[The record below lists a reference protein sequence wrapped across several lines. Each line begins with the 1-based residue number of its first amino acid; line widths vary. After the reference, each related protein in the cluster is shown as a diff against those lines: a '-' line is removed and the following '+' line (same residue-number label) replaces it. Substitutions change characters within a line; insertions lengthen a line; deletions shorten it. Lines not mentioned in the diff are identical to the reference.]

1 MSLSEFAKQLESIE
15 NDRTKLNK
23 MKDDLQQEVT
33 RLTNENNQLIQRMII
48 DKESMMEQWNEINK
62 LNEMAEK
69 KRKELEEEKKRFDES
84 KRKFIENNKNRM
96 STSGG
101 KMSEFNDPGTVD
113 LKVYYTGQKNSSTE
127 MNPVNKT

>member
-1 MSLSEFAKQLESIE
+1 
-15 NDRTKLNK
+15 
-23 MKDDLQQEVT
+23 
-33 RLTNENNQLIQRMII
+33 MIV

-127 MNPVNKT
+127 MSPVNKT